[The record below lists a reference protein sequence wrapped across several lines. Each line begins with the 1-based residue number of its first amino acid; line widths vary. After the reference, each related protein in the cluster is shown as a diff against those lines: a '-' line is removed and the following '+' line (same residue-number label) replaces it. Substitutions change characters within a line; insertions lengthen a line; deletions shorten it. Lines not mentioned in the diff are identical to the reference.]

1 MRNSHFLPNKLD
13 KPIFHKNLDVLFF
26 AYPYTHVGNTLLV
39 DNMPYKTY
47 SIAHIMPFFG
57 TPLMAVVGRTIICW
71 GLFSLTWKT
80 FIHLDIVFPLLL
92 NTIPLVGLDVMIEI
106 IQDFLKCYFWNEVKL
121 ANPISVTM
129 RNWNWKKKPY

>member
-1 MRNSHFLPNKLD
+1 LPNKLD

-106 IQDFLKCYFWNEVKL
+106 IQDFLKCYF
-121 ANPISVTM
+121 
-129 RNWNWKKKPY
+129 

>member
-1 MRNSHFLPNKLD
+1 
-13 KPIFHKNLDVLFF
+13 
-26 AYPYTHVGNTLLV
+26 
-39 DNMPYKTY
+39 
-47 SIAHIMPFFG
+47 
-57 TPLMAVVGRTIICW
+57 
-71 GLFSLTWKT
+71 
-80 FIHLDIVFPLLL
+80 VFPLLL